1 MVATAIRLSLQDA
14 AAQPPPVAPPASPPA
29 TASGAAWWRSISGLS
44 GSAGR
49 AAARTA
55 EHRAPPRSRSASA
68 SSPLRPANEFGGN
81 VSGGSDGNLGSGGN
95 VGGPA
100 PLQALPPVVGHFSG
114 RLQVSSLPANA
125 AAASAG
131 VARNGFDVGAPDAA
145 LPQRRWEPQAASS
158 VAEGAGEPLPGKAA
172 ADSQQRSDDGGSGAD
187 AASQHDSGACGSLRP
202 GSHVGV
208 VHIELGAPAAADTG
222 GAAAAAVGR
231 NNVASPAAGS
241 AETHGEGRGPDAGA
255 ADIGVAVGAAA
266 ARRSDSGS
274 AREGAAPQ
282 ARPWWS
288 EDGANGTRR
297 LSRDSPPKAAAGSL
311 AMNRQE
317 RPAAERA
324 GAVWRAHCRAGSP
337 CASAHQGQ

>member
-1 MVATAIRLSLQDA
+1 MVAAAIRLSLQDA
-14 AAQPPPVAPPASPPA
+14 AVQLPPIAPPASPPA
-29 TASGAAWWRSISGLS
+29 TASGATWWRSISGLS
-44 GSAGR
+44 GSAGS

-55 EHRAPPRSRSASA
+55 EHRAPPRSRSAGA
-68 SSPLRPANEFGGN
+68 ASPLQPANEFGGN
-81 VSGGSDGNLGSGGN
+81 ISGGSDGNHGSGGN

-114 RLQVSSLPANA
+114 RLQVSSPPANA
-125 AAASAG
+125 AAASVG
-131 VARNGFDVGAPDAA
+131 VAVNGFDVGAPDAA

-172 ADSQQRSDDGGSGAD
+172 ADSQQRRGDGGSGAD

-208 VHIELGAPAAADTG
+208 VHIELGAPAAAGTG

-241 AETHGEGRGPDAGA
+241 AETHGEGRGPDGGA
-255 ADIGVAVGAAA
+255 ADIGVAVGGG
-266 ARRSDSGS
+266 DSGS

-297 LSRDSPPKAAAGSL
+297 LTRDSPPKAAAGSL

-324 GAVWRAHCRAGSP
+324 GAGWRAHCRAGSP
-337 CASAHQGQ
+337 CASAYQRQ